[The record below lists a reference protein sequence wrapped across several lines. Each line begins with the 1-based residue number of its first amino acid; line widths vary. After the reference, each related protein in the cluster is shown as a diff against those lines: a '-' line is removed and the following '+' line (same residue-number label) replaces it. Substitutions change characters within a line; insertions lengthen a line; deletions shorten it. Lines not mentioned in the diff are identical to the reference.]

1 MILFIFT
8 KVIGPKVKA
17 NENEKTQIIM
27 KLTIDASK
35 VSE

>member
-1 MILFIFT
+1 MLIFILT
-8 KVIGPKVKA
+8 KVIGPKVRA
-17 NENEKTQIIM
+17 NKNEKKQIII